1 MDMQGN
7 ELDELF
13 RSSLDELEIQPSAHV
28 WTGITR
34 HLDASKRKRSLVSV
48 LSIAAGIVLMLTIG
62 MLFIPKQIKV
72 NKQHPLA
79 NRVVKSMSLVTKT
92 PSVVLSNKQ
101 QNKKTEKAV
110 IASANHLAA
119 AKFERLGNSNR
130 ADMDK
135 TKKLKAQK
143 EKLAKVNS
151 DPDVVLAAR
160 GDELASAVVPDH
172 TGDEISAKPAIH
184 DLSLLENKPQ
194 LAVLATKPV
203 KAPIKKRRIRSMG
216 DVFNVVI
223 AAVDKRKDKFIEF
236 SNTDEDDATI
246 TGINLGIIK
255 VKKEK

>member
-1 MDMQGN
+1 MQGN

-28 WTGITR
+28 WTGIAAE
-34 HLDASKRKRSLVSV
+34 LDAGKRKRSLVSF
-48 LSIAAGIVLMLTIG
+48 LSIAAGIILALTIG
-62 MLFIPKQIKV
+62 MLFMPKQVKI
-72 NKQHPLA
+72 NNQQSSA
-79 NRVVKSMSLVTKT
+79 NRIVKNASQVAKTVPVVRSDE
-92 PSVVLSNKQ
+92 Q

-110 IASANHLAA
+110 IAPANRLAA
-119 AKFERLGNSNR
+119 VKVERANNR
-130 ADMDK
+130 ADADR
-135 TKKLKAQK
+135 TKRLKVQK
-143 EKLAKVNS
+143 EGLAKIDNE
-151 DPDVVLAAR
+151 PQGVLATR
-160 GDELASAVVPDH
+160 GDELASAVIPDH
-172 TGDEISAKPAIH
+172 TGDEISAKPGIH

-194 LAVLATKPV
+194 LAALATKLV
-203 KAPIKKRRIRSMG
+203 KAPVKKHRIRSMG